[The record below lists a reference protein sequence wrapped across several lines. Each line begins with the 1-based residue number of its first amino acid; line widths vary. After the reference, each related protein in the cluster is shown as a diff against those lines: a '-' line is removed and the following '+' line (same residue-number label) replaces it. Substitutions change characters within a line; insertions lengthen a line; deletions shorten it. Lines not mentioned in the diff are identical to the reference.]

1 MIRNRVCACV
11 LCAAAAAL
19 IALLMFSPTPA
30 AAADQPVS
38 FINDIAPIIKEHCL
52 ACHEPK
58 KKSGKYD
65 LSTFESVMLGG
76 TNGEMVIPG
85 KPDESEFYTLMIET
99 EGRRMPPE
107 NKGEPVTRAKAALV
121 RRWIQ
126 EGAKIDAGLNPKAD
140 IVKELRLRWK
150 PPVPPTVYK
159 FPTVINA
166 VAFTPNGQEL
176 VVGGQHEL
184 TVWSATDGKLVK
196 RLRTRAERAY
206 GLAFLPGGALAVA
219 GGQPGQEGS
228 VRIYDLSAKPM
239 TTENGVAILDGV
251 SDPKVLLAQL
261 LDTNDSVLCLTLS
274 PDGKKLAA
282 GGCDRTVRVWDVSG
296 GPAQAKLEQTIENH
310 ADWVLGVCIST
321 DGKYLLTAARD
332 KTAKVWELT
341 SKESLMTFPSH
352 QNIVYDVAVSPDG
365 KTGFSVGAD
374 KLIRS
379 WNPGGNGAQIKAVG
393 GHGDEVFKIA
403 ISANGSTLATA
414 SADKTVRLW
423 DSSKLA
429 NTKTLSGLTD
439 YVFALAF
446 SPDGKRVAAGS
457 YSGEVRIWT
466 VADGKE
472 QAAFNAS
479 PGFSAPV
486 STTPKK

>member
-1 MIRNRVCACV
+1 MIRNRACV
-11 LCAAAAAL
+11 CILCAAAAAL
-19 IALLMFSPTPA
+19 IAFLMFTPTPA
-30 AAADQPVS
+30 TAADPPVS
-38 FINDIAPIIKEHCL
+38 FINDIAPILKENCL

-65 LSTFESVMLGG
+65 LSTYERVMIGG

-85 KPDESEFYTLMIET
+85 KPDESELYTLMIAT

-107 NKGEPVTRAKAALV
+107 NKGEPVSREKAALV
-121 RRWIQ
+121 RRWIA
-126 EGAKIDAGLNPKAD
+126 EGAKIDAGISPKAD
-140 IVKELRLRWK
+140 LVKELRLRWK

-166 VAFTPNGQEL
+166 LAFTPDGQQL
-176 VVGGQHEL
+176 VVGGQYEL
-184 TVWSATDGKLVK
+184 TIWSVADGKLRK

-206 GLAFLPGGALAVA
+206 GLAFLPSGALAVA
-219 GGQPGQEGS
+219 GGQPGQEGN
-228 VRIYDLSAKPM
+228 VCIYDLAAKPM
-239 TTENGVAILDGV
+239 RVENGVAILDGV

-261 LDTNDSVLCLTLS
+261 LDSNDSVLCLTLS

-282 GGCDRTVRVWDVSG
+282 GGCDRAVRVWDVSG
-296 GPAQAKLEQTIENH
+296 GATHAKLEQTIENH
-310 ADWVLGVCIST
+310 ADWVLGVRISP

-341 SKESLMTFPSH
+341 TKESLMTFPSH
-352 QNIVYDVAVSPDG
+352 QNIVYDVAVSSDS

-374 KLIRS
+374 KIIRS
-379 WNPGGNGAQIKAVG
+379 WAPGGNGAQIKTGG

-403 ISANGSTLATA
+403 LSHDGTTLATG

-423 DSSKLA
+423 DSGKLTA
-429 NTKTLSGLTD
+429 TKTLTGLTD
-439 YVFALAF
+439 SVFALAF
-446 SPDGKRVAAGS
+446 SPDGKRIAGGS
-457 YSGEVRIWT
+457 YSGEVRIWN

-472 QAAFNAS
+472 QIAFNAS
-479 PGFSAPV
+479 PGFTAPA
-486 STTPKK
+486 STTPNP